1 MNDNEILIIAWWIS
15 LFTSVTAKSTSWSTV
30 LFRPSHFFSLFEFKS
45 SSCCQTTSLGAIH
58 YFALPI
64 RIFHFSRE
72 FATPVCQ
79 EKCYSATTSSSLSSV
94 QRVANLRLPWGVE
107 AFYKTKKGPEDHCPI
122 PGIMLSIKVSQAAS
136 PQTLVSQ
143 QRRQARWGGRGGVPR
158 VPASVLATAVL
169 PRPGLCPCCS
179 WRSWV
184 VSPIPC
190 PLAPLWWCWG
200 FGKLASETEPWGFQH
215 YRGKDTHSEILLI
228 LTQCISLVFC
238 IWETPFTG
246 FRTRCFF

>member
-15 LFTSVTAKSTSWSTV
+15 LFTLVTAKSTSWSTV
-30 LFRPSHFFSLFEFKS
+30 LFRPSHFLSLFEFKS

-107 AFYKTKKGPEDHCPI
+107 AFYKTKKGPEDHCLCNPRHHALNRGK
-122 PGIMLSIKVSQAAS
+122 PSRFPTNFVVSVEKAGKMRWEGRCPRCPRCRCWPQQCSRGRGCVPVAADALGWS
-136 PQTLVSQ
+136 APSHVRSLPSGGVGGLESL
-143 QRRQARWGGRGGVPR
+143 QARLSHGDFSITEVK
-158 VPASVLATAVL
+158 TH
-169 PRPGLCPCCS
+169 CS
-179 WRSWV
+179 
-184 VSPIPC
+184 
-190 PLAPLWWCWG
+190 
-200 FGKLASETEPWGFQH
+200 F
-215 YRGKDTHSEILLI
+215 
-228 LTQCISLVFC
+228 
-238 IWETPFTG
+238 
-246 FRTRCFF
+246 

>member
-79 EKCYSATTSSSLSSV
+79 VKCYSATTSSSLSSV

-158 VPASVLATAVL
+158 VPAVGAGHGSAPEAGAVALLQLTLLGGQPHPVSARSPLVVLGVWKACKWDWAMGFSAL
-169 PRPGLCPCCS
+169 PR
-179 WRSWV
+179 
-184 VSPIPC
+184 
-190 PLAPLWWCWG
+190 
-200 FGKLASETEPWGFQH
+200 
-215 YRGKDTHSEILLI
+215 
-228 LTQCISLVFC
+228 
-238 IWETPFTG
+238 
-246 FRTRCFF
+246 